1 MMMMVVALAFG
12 VGLFLGSAP
21 GFADAGAPPA
31 GASLPDKA
39 EHRPM
44 IRIPAGQ
51 FVMGSTRSP
60 EERPAHRVSVA
71 AFELDATE
79 VTTGA
84 YQLCVAAGRCK
95 PTVRWKTCN
104 LAQPGK
110 DLHPINC
117 LDWRQAEA
125 FCKWAGKRLPTEEE
139 WEYAARGTDGR
150 SFPWGN
156 GPAEGRVCWKRAA
169 GKQGTCPVATFPT
182 GDSPLGLHDMAGNV
196 WEWTASGFSRSY
208 AHKRVTA
215 LKVSRGGGWGDVD
228 PASLRTTTRGRWNPE
243 EGADVV
249 GFRCAR

>member
-1 MMMMVVALAFG
+1 MMRVVALAFAG
-12 VGLFLGSAP
+12 KVLLGSAA
-21 GFADAGAPPA
+21 GLAADAGTPRA
-31 GASLPDKA
+31 GASLADAA
-39 EHRPM
+39 EHGPM

-51 FVMGSTRSP
+51 FVMGSSRP

-71 AFELDATE
+71 AFEMDATE

-84 YQLCVAAGRCK
+84 YQVCVAAGRCK
-95 PTVRWKTCN
+95 PTVTWKTCN

-110 DLHPINC
+110 ERHPINC
-117 LDWRQAEA
+117 LDWSQAEA

-156 GPAEGRVCWKRAA
+156 ALPDGRVCWKRAA

-182 GDSPLGLHDMAGNV
+182 GDSPFGLHDMAGNV
-196 WEWTASGFSRSY
+196 WEWTASGFSRS
-208 AHKRVTA
+208 HSSKRGAT
-215 LKVSRGGGWGDVD
+215 LKVNRGGGWGDVD
-228 PASLRTTTRGRWNPE
+228 PASLRATTRGRWNPE
-243 EGADVV
+243 EGADVL